1 MMETILK
8 YLTHPIF
15 FAILAI
21 LLSLLLPYLID
32 KIAPESPRSK
42 KPVYRKWHFYLV
54 ITIIV
59 TLFFFLI
66 QFLMKNKPPGQV
78 LMGGGN
84 SMNNLENMS
93 EVGQRAINNAV
104 QNIRSTSRE
113 IFMDQWNQ

>member
-21 LLSLLLPYLID
+21 ILSFLLPYFID
-32 KIAPESPRSK
+32 KIAPESPRNK
-42 KPVYRKWHFYLV
+42 KPIYRKWHFYLIIILIV
-54 ITIIV
+54 I
-59 TLFFFLI
+59 LFFFLI
-66 QFLMKNKPPGQV
+66 QFLMKNKPPGQI
-78 LMGGGN
+78 LIGGGN
-84 SMNNLENMS
+84 VSNIDNMS
-93 EVGQRAINNAV
+93 EIGQRAINNAV